1 MVVKQNYRI
10 LITWRN
16 VIKNIDK
23 YKHIFNNKKIKF
35 DLIQE
40 RQNVKEKTLLKIICI
55 DVKIITIKIEIPTNR
70 TKKFSMELSFLLK

>member
-23 YKHIFNNKKIKF
+23 YKHIFNKKKIKF

-40 RQNVKEKTLLKIICI
+40 RQNVKEKTLLKIIHKYDGILCG
-55 DVKIITIKIEIPTNR
+55 DDEI
-70 TKKFSMELSFLLK
+70 TKKVIDKAKN